1 MIEAPHDYPFHFS
14 EKLILGGS
22 LRIPPKILK
31 FIYKRRNAARLMK
44 TLVLISFLVLIQVD
58 IINKY

>member
-1 MIEAPHDYPFHFS
+1 MIEAPQDYPFHFS

-31 FIYKRRNAARLMK
+31 IYKRRNAARVMK
-44 TLVLISFLVLIQVD
+44 ILVLISFLVLIQVE